1 MRKAIILFASAV
13 VLTSTACNS
22 ENAEKAVNGYISETL
37 TDLKDQLPEELKL
50 IDSLLLDSARLEE
63 KIAETTN
70 LDSLEKYKQQLLE
83 AKNMLK
89 EDVSRLDSI
98 SPEIREMFE
107 LNP

>member
-13 VLTSTACNS
+13 VLTSTACNR

-89 EDVSRLDSI
+89 EDVSKLDSI
-98 SPEIREMFE
+98 NPEIREMFE

>member
-1 MRKAIILFASAV
+1 MNKVLLYCSLLF
-13 VLTSTACNS
+13 VLVFAGCNR

-50 IDSLLLDSARLEE
+50 IDSLLLDSARLQE

-89 EDVSRLDSI
+89 EDVSKLDSI
-98 SPEIREMFE
+98 NPEIREMFE